1 VSHVTDEE
9 ISRLVSGRLQGSARL
24 RVVRHLLSGC
34 PECLP
39 KSVPYLAVLQGREA
53 EELSEA
59 EAAVYEPVLD
69 RSIADAIRH
78 AARLAEEW
86 EWRDRFL
93 AEVRE
98 RKLAGFKAIIGAMDF
113 EMPGRARIE
122 AVLTLRLEARFRD
135 PAEMR
140 SLAEAATVTAANL
153 GKEPPQRDRYAP
165 AEIAD
170 LRARVW
176 VEVAN
181 ARRVCEDPTAAE
193 EALGKAHDFRMQ
205 GTGDP
210 LLTAR
215 WLDVLASLRTDQRQ
229 LDEAIAHLDEA
240 HGVYLKEGET
250 HLAGRALIKKGIN
263 IAYDDRPREAIA
275 WFRQGLSLLDSQR
288 DPDLRLTGDFSL
300 LRALVESGEYRDGRR
315 LLLESGLRQAFA
327 AEPLKLLKIRWL
339 EGITFAG
346 LGKLRR
352 AEHVFSE
359 VEDGFFRAGLEYEAA
374 LVSLERAGVLL
385 RLGRA
390 AEVDAVVEEALETFL
405 ELQVNREAL
414 RAVRYLRESCAQ
426 KAATADLVRRVVD
439 FLQKLESKPYLR
451 FVPA

>member
-9 ISRLVSGRLQGSARL
+9 ISLLVSGRLQGGARL
-24 RVVRHLLSGC
+24 RAVRHLLSAC

-39 KSVPYLAVLQGREA
+39 KSIPYLAVLQGREA
-53 EELSEA
+53 EDLPEA

-69 RSIADAIRH
+69 RSIGDAIRH
-78 AARLAEEW
+78 AARMVEEW

-93 AEVRE
+93 VEVRE
-98 RKLAGFKAIIGAMDF
+98 RKLVGFNAIVDAMDF
-113 EMPGRARIE
+113 EMPGRAKIE
-122 AVLTLRLEARFRD
+122 AVLTLSFEARFRD

-140 SLAEAATVTAANL
+140 SLAEAATITAENL
-153 GKEPPQRDRYAP
+153 GKEPSQRDRYAP

-170 LRARVW
+170 LSSRVW
-176 VEVAN
+176 MEVGN
-181 ARRVCEDPTAAE
+181 ARRRTDDFHGAE
-193 EALGKAHDFRMQ
+193 EALDKAHGFCMQ

-215 WLDVLASLRTDQRQ
+215 WLDILASLRTDQRH
-229 LDEAIAHLDEA
+229 LDEAIALLDEA
-240 HGVYLKEGET
+240 HGIYLKEGET
-250 HLAGRALIKKGIN
+250 HLAGRALISKGIN
-263 IAYDDRPREAIA
+263 VAYADRPREAIA
-275 WFRQGLSLLDSQR
+275 WFRQGLSLLDFQR
-288 DPDLRLTGDFSL
+288 DPELRLTGDYSL
-300 LRALVESGEYRDGRR
+300 LCALVESGEYREGRR

-327 AEPLKLLKIRWL
+327 VEPLKLLRVRWL
-339 EGITFAG
+339 EGRIFAG
-346 LGKLRR
+346 LGKPRW
-352 AEHVFSE
+352 AEQVFSE

-374 LVSLERAGVLL
+374 LVGLEQAGVLL

-405 ELQVNREAL
+405 ALQVNREAL
-414 RAVRYLRESCAQ
+414 RAVQYLRESCAQ

-439 FLQKLESKPYLR
+439 FLQKLESRPYLR